1 MNAGI
6 GAKEVAVIN
15 KGLQETGEIQD
26 VTVRFIEVL
35 AENKRFMLIDE
46 IADKYMKLYST
57 LNKEE
62 KITIIS
68 AQALTKAEEGEVLSA
83 LKANPDNA
91 GKSFTLEFQ
100 VRALACEVLT
110 EDARCGGRW
119 TRASWEACRCT
130 PRASSWICRCPR
142 ASRRSP
148 PSCPSSLTKAAPK
161 RLLKAQVIIAWT
173 LYAEGF
179 T

>member
-1 MNAGI
+1 MIEESIAGRYASVLFTTASRSNALYHVYGDMKYLKELHKNIEQFRMVTMNAGI
-6 GAKEVAVIN
+6 GPKEVAVIN
-15 KGLQETGEIQD
+15 QGLKQTGDIQD
-26 VTVRFIEVL
+26 VTLRFIEVL

-83 LKANPDNA
+83 LKANPDNS

-100 VRALACEVLT
+100 VGNSFHAIKLK
-110 EDARCGGRW
+110 
-119 TRASWEACRCT
+119 CT
-130 PRASSWICRCPR
+130 IN
-142 ASRRSP
+142 
-148 PSCPSSLTKAAPK
+148 
-161 RLLKAQVIIAWT
+161 I
-173 LYAEGF
+173 G
-179 T
+179 

>member
-1 MNAGI
+1 MLFSTASRKNALFHVYGDMKYLKELHRNIEQFRQVTMNAGI
-6 GAKEVAVIN
+6 GPKEVAVIN
-15 KGLQETGEIQD
+15 EGLKQTGEIQD

-68 AQALTKAEEGEVLSA
+68 AQPLTKPEEGQVLEA

-100 VRALACEVLT
+100 VSVRK
-110 EDARCGGRW
+110 RWRRW
-119 TRASWEACRCT
+119 TRAS
-130 PRASSWICRCPR
+130 
-142 ASRRSP
+142 
-148 PSCPSSLTKAAPK
+148 
-161 RLLKAQVIIAWT
+161 
-173 LYAEGF
+173 
-179 T
+179 